1 MHVPCHMHAALPTL
15 CVMAPCM
22 QPDGAFSTGST
33 LAQQPSQAAS
43 MGSMHGSLLPVRS
56 SEASRAGS
64 TVAVPVPPASAPL
77 STQLAFVQS
86 QLDSLGPDDPVMSQF
101 KLLGPSDR
109 RQGGALPPPACRARA
124 PRHPTVMPGLMPRR
138 RTPQHRLPTT
148 CPPRPH
154 NEGHECHI
162 PRQSNA

>member
-109 RQGGALPPPACRARA
+109 RQGGALPPPRVPRARSAA
-124 PRHPTVMPGLMPRR
+124 PDRHAWTHAAATHTAASPAHHMPS
-138 RTPQHRLPTT
+138 TATQ
-148 CPPRPH
+148 
-154 NEGHECHI
+154 
-162 PRQSNA
+162 